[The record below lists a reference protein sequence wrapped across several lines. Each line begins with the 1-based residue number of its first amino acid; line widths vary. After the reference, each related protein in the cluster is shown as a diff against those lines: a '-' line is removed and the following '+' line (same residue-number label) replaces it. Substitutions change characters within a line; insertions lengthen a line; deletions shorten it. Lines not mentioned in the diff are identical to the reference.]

1 MNFATNASGHPAL
14 AVRAGFRQ
22 DDTPV
27 GVVLFGRLFD
37 EGTLVL
43 LGMALERELGVF
55 ERRPAF
61 G

>member
-1 MNFATNASGHPAL
+1 L
-14 AVRAGFRQ
+14 AVRAGFRE
-22 DDTPV
+22 DETPV

-37 EGTLVL
+37 EATLVR

-55 ERRPAF
+55 ERRPTF